1 MPTNKDI
8 RWIQRFSNFTKAL
21 NQLTKFIQQPEL
33 NELEEQ
39 GLVQAFEYT
48 YELSWNTIK
57 DFYEHQGETNIH
69 GSRDAIRLAFK
80 RGLIQNGDL
89 WMKMIKSR
97 TLSSH
102 TYNEE
107 IAREIIDAI
116 KNLYYQEFIILYE
129 TFCTLEDHEKESG
142 I

>member
-8 RWIQRFSNFTKAL
+8 RWIQRFSNYTKAL
-21 NQLTKFIQQPEL
+21 NQLTKFIQQQEL

-116 KNLYYQEFIILYE
+116 KNHYYQEFIILYE
-129 TFCTLEDHEKESG
+129 IFSTLEDHEKESG